1 MLRRSVGQHMKPFL
15 HAFSPGV
22 RPSEKGMLYR
32 NSYMN
37 AHAQVA
43 SIPNTHRTFRE
54 RTIFTML
61 LVPEQV
67 LITFM
72 VVVTGCVAA
81 AVLFRQQPFS
91 TNMNK
96 DRWLS
101 GGMNPHEQYERNAT
115 MSQIFEMHKE
125 AIDNTRAELTRP
137 EVFSAPTGYHSP
149 SGVYNP

>member
-1 MLRRSVGQHMKPFL
+1 MLRRSADRYMKPFL
-15 HAFSPGV
+15 HAFSPGA
-22 RPSEKGMLYR
+22 RASEKGMLYR

-43 SIPNTHRTFRE
+43 SIQSTHRTRRE
-54 RTIFTML
+54 RTIFL
-61 LVPEQV
+61 LLLLPDQV
-67 LITFM
+67 FM
-72 VVVTGCVAA
+72 CIIVFATGCVAV

-91 TNMNK
+91 TNLNK

-137 EVFSAPTGYHSP
+137 QAFSAPSGYHSP
-149 SGVYNP
+149 SGVYAP

>member
-1 MLRRSVGQHMKPFL
+1 MFRRSTTRHIKPYL
-15 HAFSPGV
+15 HAFSPGA
-22 RPSEKGMLYR
+22 RASEKGMMYR

-43 SIPNTHRTFRE
+43 SIQNTHRTQRE
-54 RTIFTML
+54 RTIFML
-61 LVPEQV
+61 LLLPDQV
-67 LITFM
+67 FLTA
-72 VVVTGCVAA
+72 VVVAAGIVAV
-81 AVLFRQQPFS
+81 AVAFRQQPFT
-91 TNMNK
+91 TNVNK
-96 DRWLS
+96 DRWLA

-137 EVFSAPTGYHSP
+137 DVFSAPSGYHSL

>member
-1 MLRRSVGQHMKPFL
+1 MLRRSAGRYIKPFL
-15 HAFSPGV
+15 HALSPGA
-22 RPSEKGMLYR
+22 RPSEKGMMYR

-43 SIPNTHRTFRE
+43 SIPSTHRTQRE
-54 RTIFTML
+54 RTTFL
-61 LVPEQV
+61 LLLMPDQV
-67 LITFM
+67 FISVM
-72 VVVTGCVAA
+72 VIVTGCVAA
-81 AVLFRQQPFS
+81 AVLFRQQPFT

-137 EVFSAPTGYHSP
+137 EVFSAPAGYHSP
-149 SGVYNP
+149 SGLYTP